1 MRNDNN
7 STQKAGIWSR
17 AKISTLSII
26 LLVMMAGAG
35 VFFTS
40 AFSILHS
47 QLASALTQW
56 HEVQQLVSQTEVAKS
71 SFNAL
76 SSQLTETITSIKSL
90 TVYFIVAV
98 LVAVGAFFVL
108 MYSTLMIKIVKPI
121 KQMEKGILDITSSND
136 FSKVLDVKYQD
147 EVGQVMTCFNALTSD
162 LKNIFDRI
170 NTNLTQ
176 VANGNF
182 KQRCNLEVHGD
193 LASLRDMVNA
203 SVESVQVTMDSLEDI
218 ANAIANGDF
227 SARMNPEVKGE
238 IRIKV
243 DNAMQNM
250 DTIIQQVNF
259 VMEKAMVSDFSQRIS
274 ADAKGQMAELKSFIN
289 KAVGEISESIHELN
303 ASAKHLSEGDLTYRM
318 NRSFSGDLKT
328 LQDNLTHAID
338 QLHDSMVQVTNTSSE
353 VAQGTLEISQG
364 NDNLSERTQSQAA
377 SLEETASAVEQITS
391 TVQQTSEHAQR
402 AHELATNT
410 MSLTHDGRQV
420 MQESVDSMSR
430 IQESS
435 ERISDI
441 IGLIDSIAFQT
452 NLLALNAAVEAA
464 RAGEH
469 GRGFAVVAAEVR
481 SLAGKSSEAAND
493 IRKLIDEVVAKVNQ
507 GASQL
512 NETNEAFDKINQGVQ
527 TVTEIVAEITVS
539 AKEQANGIGQVNQ
552 AISQLDSAVQQNA
565 ALVEETAANAS
576 HLTDQAVKLQQDV
589 SDFQVNNTGKG
600 NDIRA
605 LPKKKA

>member
-1 MRNDNN
+1 MNN
-7 STQKAGIWSR
+7 NMKSHQKAGVWSR

-35 VFFTS
+35 VFFTT
-40 AFSILHS
+40 AFTVIHS
-47 QLASALTQW
+47 QLATALNQWQHIHHLITQSGTPETATVFQALSTELTQ
-56 HEVQQLVSQTEVAKS
+56 
-71 SFNAL
+71 
-76 SSQLTETITSIKSL
+76 TITSVKSL

-121 KQMEKGILDITSSND
+121 KQMEKGILEITSSND

-147 EVGQVMTCFNALTSD
+147 EVGQVMTCFNGLTGN

-170 NTNLTQ
+170 NANLSE

-182 KQRCNLEVHGD
+182 DQRCTLEVHGD
-193 LASLRDMVNA
+193 LQTLRNMVNA
-203 SVESVQVTMDSLEDI
+203 SVESVQTTMNSMEDI
-218 ANAIANGDF
+218 AGAIANGDF
-227 SARMNPEVKGE
+227 SARMNPEVKGN
-238 IRIKV
+238 IRIKI
-243 DNAMQNM
+243 DQAMQNM
-250 DTIIQQVNF
+250 DAIIQQINF
-259 VMEKAMVSDFSQRIS
+259 VMGKVMVSDFSQRITE
-274 ADAKGQMAELKSFIN
+274 DANGQMAELKSFIN
-289 KAVGEISESIHELN
+289 EAVAEISQSIQELN
-303 ASAKHLSEGDLTYRM
+303 TSAKHLSEGDLTYHM
-318 NRSFSGDLKT
+318 NRTFSGDLKT
-328 LQDNLTHAID
+328 LQDNLSHAIT
-338 QLHDSMVQVTNTSSE
+338 QLHDSMTQVINTSSE

-402 AHELATNT
+402 AHELATET
-410 MSLTHDGRQV
+410 MTLTHDGRQV
-420 MQESVDSMSR
+420 MQESVESMSR

-441 IGLIDSIAFQT
+441 IALIDSIAFQT

-469 GRGFAVVAAEVR
+469 GRGFAVVAGEVR
-481 SLAGKSSEAAND
+481 SLAGKSSDAAND

-512 NETNEAFDKINQGVQ
+512 NETSEAFDKINQGVQ
-527 TVTEIVAEITVS
+527 TVTEIISEITIS
-539 AKEQANGIGQVNQ
+539 AKEQATGIGQVNQ
-552 AISQLDSAVQQNA
+552 AIAQLDSAVQQNA
-565 ALVEETAANAS
+565 ALVEQTAASAS
-576 HLTDQAVKLQQDV
+576 HLTEQAVKLQQDV
-589 SDFQVNNTGKG
+589 SGFQV
-600 NDIRA
+600 
-605 LPKKKA
+605 KKTSPSNVLSLQEKH